1 MSLPQ
6 KRRQTLSKQKKQS
19 ERRKKKKKYYL
30 CGIKR
35 KHNII
40 IYKQTLKPKHM
51 AKVVTLG
58 EIMLRLSPEAN
69 RRFVQAEKFEVIYGG
84 GEANVA
90 VSAANYGHEAYFVTK
105 LPKHEIGQSAV
116 NALRKYGVKTDF
128 IARGGDRVGIYYA
141 ETGASMRPSKVIYDR
156 ANSAIAEADPSD
168 FDFDA
173 IMKGAQWFHWSGI
186 TPAISDKAAELTK
199 LACEAAKRNGVTVSV
214 DLNFRKKLW
223 TSEKAQSIMKP
234 LMKYVDVCIGN
245 EEDAELCLGFK
256 PDADVEGGN
265 TDAKG
270 YEGIFKGMMQEF
282 GFKYVV
288 STLRESLSAT
298 HNGWKAMI
306 YNGKEFYVSKRYDIM
321 PIIDRVGGGD
331 SFSGGLIHGLLT
343 KGNQGEAL
351 EFAVAASALKH
362 TINGDFNLVS
372 VEEVENLAG
381 GSANGRIQR

>member
-1 MSLPQ
+1 MS
-6 KRRQTLSKQKKQS
+6 K
-19 ERRKKKKKYYL
+19 
-30 CGIKR
+30 I
-35 KHNII
+35 
-40 IYKQTLKPKHM
+40 
-51 AKVVTLG
+51 VTLG

-69 RRFVQAEKFEVIYGG
+69 RRFIQADKFEVIYGG

-90 VSAANYGHEAYFVTK
+90 VSVANYGHDAYFVTK
-105 LPKHEIGQSAV
+105 LPEHEIGQSAI
-116 NALRKYGVKTDF
+116 NALRRYGVNTSF
-128 IARGGDRVGIYYA
+128 VARGGNRVGIYYA

-156 ANSAIAEADPSD
+156 AGSSIAEAEPKD
-168 FDFDA
+168 FDFDK
-173 IMKGAQWFHWSGI
+173 IMEGAAWFHWSGI
-186 TPAISDKAAELTK
+186 TPAISDKAAELTR
-199 LACEAAKRNGVTVSV
+199 LACEAAKRHNVTVSV

-223 TSEKAQSIMKP
+223 TSDKAKSIMKP

-265 TDAKG
+265 TDAAG
-270 YEGIFKGMMQEF
+270 YKGIFTAMAKEF

-306 YNGKEFYVSKRYDIM
+306 YNGKDFYESKHYDIM
-321 PIIDRVGGGD
+321 PIIDRIGGGD

-343 KGNQGEAL
+343 WPQDQGKAL

-372 VEEVENLAG
+372 ASEVASLAG
-381 GSANGRIQR
+381 GNASGRVQR